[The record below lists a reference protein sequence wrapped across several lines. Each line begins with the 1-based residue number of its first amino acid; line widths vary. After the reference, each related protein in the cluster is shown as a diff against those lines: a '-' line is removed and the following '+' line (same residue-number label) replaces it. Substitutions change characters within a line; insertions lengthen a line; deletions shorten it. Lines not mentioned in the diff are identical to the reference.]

1 MFTKYHSVLSIIVPT
16 LNEQANIKATIDALN
31 KSKISCPFDII
42 VVDGGSQDATIYE
55 ARQRGAQI
63 IKCERGRGHQL
74 AAGGKQAKGEWLLF
88 LHADTIL
95 EAGWAQEVGQF
106 ISNNA
111 DLNRAG
117 VFKFKLDEDTL
128 AARILEA
135 IVSWRTRT
143 LSLPYGDQGLLLSNK
158 FYQDLGGHAAIT
170 IMEDVEI
177 MRRIGRG
184 RLHIFKS
191 HATTSSHKYQRDGY
205 LLRTLKNLLC
215 LTLYF
220 LRLRPHLISKIYK

>member
-1 MFTKYHSVLSIIVPT
+1 MFTMNHSSLSIIIPT
-16 LNEQANIKATIDALN
+16 LNEQTNIKATIETLN
-31 KSKISCPFDII
+31 GSKITCPFDII
-42 VVDGGSQDATIYE
+42 VVDGGSQDSTICE

-63 IKCERGRGHQL
+63 IKCERGRGQQL
-74 AAGGKQAKGEWLLF
+74 AAGSKQAIGEWLLF

-95 EAGWAQEVGQF
+95 EAGWFMEVGHF
-106 ISNNA
+106 ISNNS
-111 DLNRAG
+111 DISRAG
-117 VFKFKLDEDTL
+117 VFRYKLNEDTL
-128 AARILEA
+128 SASILEA
-135 IVSWRTRT
+135 IVNWRTRK
-143 LSLPYGDQGLLLSNK
+143 LALPYGDQGLLISKK

-191 HATTSSHKYQRDGY
+191 HATTSAHKYQRDGY
-205 LLRTLKNLLC
+205 FLRTLKNLLC

-220 LRLRPHLISKIYK
+220 LGLSPNLISKIYQ